1 MNNDSPTKIVGM
13 PRAYVSDDGTV
24 IELEFESDDGAKIH
38 LSFSAEQFEQHS
50 SRAIELFTLA
60 RSRKLTTGDPVAI
73 HPVEVVETFADA
85 AVGGGMVILGLL
97 TNTGLPYHF
106 ALTPDKAERLRPK
119 ISRAARSAKK
129 QASQSR
135 N

>member
-1 MNNDSPTKIVGM
+1 MNNESPTKIVGM
-13 PRAYVSDDGTV
+13 PHAYVFDDGTV
-24 IELEFESDDGAKIH
+24 IELEYESDDGARIH

-60 RSRKLTTGDPVAI
+60 RSRKLTSGDPVAI

-97 TNTGLPYHF
+97 TSSGLPYHF

-119 ISRAARSAKK
+119 LYRAARSAKK